1 MLNTTASLNV
11 SNNITDIPEFQEYTS
26 PSVSSILKST
36 VYVIAIVL
44 GITINFLCICVLIKT
59 KEDAL
64 SKNAKLFLTCLNI
77 SDLFQCILGIFPASY
92 NFALNL
98 PVWVFSKTFC
108 TVHATLTNFG
118 LATSYYFVVA
128 IAVDRY
134 IAVVYALRYQ
144 DIFTLK
150 RACLVVVGI
159 VILSTLLQVNGE
171 NYEYLKAYGSCWFAL
186 LDKRTAISHIIAV
199 TLVSLV
205 PFFIIIGL
213 YVRIILIARSHSQ
226 RIRAQVGG
234 VSQNFGGDEN
244 NIRKAD
250 FKATITFFLITGVFG
265 LAFMPYYASLIYV
278 VNTLRWPNSTWMFI
292 VRFMGVCGTWLNAF
306 IYYVRN
312 KWFQKELKQL
322 LSSCRR

>member
-1 MLNTTASLNV
+1 MIILNTTLSSNV
-11 SNNITDIPEFQEYTS
+11 SNITDIPEYQNFTS
-26 PSVSSILKST
+26 PSVSSVLKSA

-92 NFALNL
+92 NFALDL
-98 PVWVFSKTFC
+98 SVWVFSKTFC

-134 IAVVYALRYQ
+134 IAVIYALRYQ
-144 DIFTLK
+144 DIFTIK

-159 VILSTLLQVNGE
+159 MILSTLLQVNGE
-171 NYEYLKAYGSCWFAL
+171 NYEYLEAYGSCWYAL
-186 LDKRTAISHIIAV
+186 FDRHTAISHIIAV
-199 TLVSLV
+199 TLVSLI

-226 RIRAQVGG
+226 RIAAQVG
-234 VSQNFGGDEN
+234 VSQNLGSHPN
-244 NIRKAD
+244 SIRRAD
-250 FKATITFFLITGVFG
+250 SKATITFLLITGIFG
-265 LAFMPYYASLIYV
+265 LAFMPYYASLIYIV
-278 VNTLRWPNSTWMFI
+278 TTLRWPNSTWMFV
-292 VRFMGVCGTWLNAF
+292 VRLMGVCGTWMNAL

-322 LSSCRR
+322 LSSCRE